1 MVEPK
6 AAFLV
11 VQGRFVETLFDGF
24 VDGAGEAFS
33 PIMAPATAALGRPTT
48 VMLTENQVKQPTFTT
63 RETPFVV
70 SALPGKAY
78 RVRLNTK
85 QPGWFLEVRAEPYQP

>member
-1 MVEPK
+1 VEPK

-11 VQGRFVETLFDGF
+11 VQGRFVEILFDGF

-33 PIMAPATAALGRPTT
+33 PIMAPAKAALGRPTT
-48 VMLTENQVKQPTFTT
+48 VMLTENKVKQPTFTT

-85 QPGWFLEVRAEPYQP
+85 QPGWFLEVKAEPHQP